1 MTIIVEIAVDPIGT
15 GSTSV
20 GDLIKQAVSVI
31 ARRGYKYQVCAMG
44 TVVEL
49 PSLRDVGSLLEDIH
63 EELVKMGVK
72 RIVSVVR
79 IDDRR
84 DKSESIEYKVSR
96 VTQRPGG

>member
-31 ARRGYKYQVCAMG
+31 AKRGYKYQVCAMG

-49 PSLRDVGSLLEDIH
+49 PSLRDVGPLLEDIH
-63 EELVKMGVK
+63 EELVKRGVR

-84 DKSESIEYKVSR
+84 DKNESIEYKVSR
-96 VTQRPGG
+96 ITQ